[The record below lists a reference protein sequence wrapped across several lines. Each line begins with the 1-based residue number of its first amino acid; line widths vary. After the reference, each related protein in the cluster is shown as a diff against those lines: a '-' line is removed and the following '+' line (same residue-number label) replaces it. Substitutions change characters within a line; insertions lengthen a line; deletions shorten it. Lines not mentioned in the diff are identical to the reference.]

1 MVAKKLKKACDTRRL
16 SFNSAIQSLYSDLG
30 SVLQTL
36 KQLKQD
42 PDQPAAYGLLKKIN
56 KVKFIGAV
64 YILKCILPILAT
76 LSKSFQKGAI
86 NYASIKPSIDYS
98 KDRLNKV
105 KITEEPIKQL
115 KQDLSSGGRLETLEF
130 VCTDSNVRDLQ
141 GRLQKYIKALVK
153 NIGKRFKSSLP
164 VLSAFSAFDPM
175 LIPNRQSPA
184 FHSHG
189 DAEVKVLADHFF
201 DGDDSKAEE
210 FKTEWKKMK
219 YDLLSWKE
227 HIPRDTGWQE
237 RHTY

>member
-1 MVAKKLKKACDTRRL
+1 MILDGYHSIVQSNRCNRILVLFFKLSSSWNRTRINLQHMAYWRR
-16 SFNSAIQSLYSDLG
+16 STKWNSLVQYIFWSVFFLYWRPS
-30 SVLQTL
+30 
-36 KQLKQD
+36 
-42 PDQPAAYGLLKKIN
+42 AN
-56 KVKFIGAV
+56 R
-64 YILKCILPILAT
+64 
-76 LSKSFQKGAI
+76 SFQKGAI

-98 KDRLNKV
+98 KDRLNDV

-130 VCTDSNVRDLQ
+130 LCTESNVRDLQ
-141 GRLQKYIKALVK
+141 GLLQKYIKALVK

-201 DGDDSKAEE
+201 DGDDSEADE

-237 RHTY
+237 RHTYWVVT